1 MRERFSYANVMATI
15 AVFLALGGTS
25 YALSLP
31 RNSVGS
37 AELRPDSVGPSEL
50 RPNAVRS
57 PAVRNRS
64 IKLRDIA
71 RGARKSLRGQPGPR
85 GPAGPAAV
93 SFFASINS
101 SGLAIEGNARSITS
115 PEPGARHVRFGRQ
128 LSDCVATA
136 TLVGGVSPDEGPAA
150 GVRVE
155 LGDGEGVL
163 VRTFDEQANA
173 AYLPFNLIVVC

>member
-1 MRERFSYANVMATI
+1 MRDRLSYANVMATI

-25 YALSLP
+25 YALTLP
-31 RNSVGS
+31 RNSVGP
-37 AELRPDSVGPSEL
+37 AQLRPDSVGRSEL
-50 RPNAVRS
+50 QRNAVRS
-57 PAVRNRS
+57 PAVRDRS

-71 RGARKSLRGQPGPR
+71 RGARRSLRGQPGPR

-93 SFFASINS
+93 SFSASVNS
-101 SGLAIEGNARSITS
+101 SGVAIEGNARSITS

-136 TLVGGVSPDEGPAA
+136 TLVGSAA
-150 GVRVE
+150 APGSGVRVE

-163 VRTFDEQANA
+163 VRTFDEQTNP
-173 AYLPFNLIVVC
+173 AYLPFNLIVAC

>member
-1 MRERFSYANVMATI
+1 MRDRLSYANVMATI

-25 YALSLP
+25 YALTLP
-31 RNSVGS
+31 RNSVGP
-37 AELRPDSVGPSEL
+37 AQLRPDSVGRSEL
-50 RPNAVRS
+50 QRNAVRS
-57 PAVRNRS
+57 PAVRDRS

-71 RGARKSLRGQPGPR
+71 RGARRSLRGQPGPR

-93 SFFASINS
+93 SFSASVNS
-101 SGLAIEGNARSITS
+101 SGVAIEGNARSITS

-128 LSDCVATA
+128 LADCVAAA
-136 TLVGGVSPDEGPAA
+136 TLVGGVGPEEGPSA

-163 VRTFDEQANA
+163 VRTFDAQGNPT
-173 AYLPFNLIVVC
+173 YLPFNLIVAC